1 MENRNMN
8 GNLENIR
15 GKKVLVV
22 GLGKSGIAAVQA
34 MLKLGAEVSVQDA
47 KSQDE
52 IDGQLINFLT
62 GSLGGENLGLYLGCV
77 PEDMSQFDM
86 MILSPGVSP
95 ELPFI
100 REAEEAGVEIIGE
113 LEIAY
118 RIGRGHFIAITGT
131 NGKTTTTT
139 LTGEIFRAS
148 GRSTHVVGNIGVA
161 VISKALDADEDDW
174 LVTETSSFQLQT
186 TRYFK
191 PVVSA
196 ILNLTPDHLNRHH
209 TMEQYGE
216 AKAKVFANQD
226 ASGYCV
232 VNYDD
237 KDCFALP
244 QKYGCKA
251 KVVPFSRKE
260 ELEFGAFVK
269 DGKMVLRNEEGE
281 LITFCG
287 TEELQII
294 GGHNVEN
301 ALAAAAV
308 SYFAGV
314 DPQVIGDTLRNFRGV
329 PHRIEFS
336 GEINGVKYYNDSKG
350 TNVDA
355 TVTALRAIEKNIIL
369 IAGGD
374 GKGQTFDELIRQFH
388 GSVKHM
394 ILLGRDGRL
403 IAEAADRCGFKNY
416 SYARDMN
423 ECVQKASER
432 AVPGDTVLLS
442 PACASWDMYDNFEQR
457 GDHFKDCVAHLGS

>member
-1 MENRNMN
+1 MENV
-8 GNLENIR
+8 NIKNIK
-15 GKKVLVV
+15 GKHVLVV

-34 MLKLGAEVSVQDA
+34 MLKLGAEVSVQDS
-47 KSQDE
+47 KSPDQV
-52 IDGQLINFLT
+52 DGQLINFLT
-62 GSLGGENLGLYLGCV
+62 GSLGGENLGLYLGTV
-77 PEDMSQFDM
+77 PEDMSRFDM
-86 MILSPGVSP
+86 MILSPGVNP

-100 REAEEAGVEIIGE
+100 REAEAEGVEIIGE

-118 RIGRGHFIAITGT
+118 RIARGHFVAITGT

-139 LTGEIFRAS
+139 LTGEIFKAS

-209 TMEQYGE
+209 TMEGYGE

-232 VNYDD
+232 LNYDD
-237 KDCFALP
+237 KQCYALAE
-244 QKYGCKA
+244 QYGCKA
-251 KVVPFSRKE
+251 RIVPFSRRE

-269 DGKMVLRNEEGE
+269 DGWLVLKNEAGE
-281 LITFCG
+281 LVTFCRAD
-287 TEELQII
+287 ELHII

-301 ALAAAAV
+301 ALAAAAIC
-308 SYFAGV
+308 YFAGI
-314 DPQVIGDTLRNFRGV
+314 DPEVIAKTLREFGGV
-329 PHRIEFS
+329 AHRIEFS
-336 GEINGVKYYNDSKG
+336 GEIDGVKYYNDSKG

-394 ILLGRDGRL
+394 ILLGRDGKL
-403 IAEAADRCGFKNY
+403 IAEAADRCGFKDY
-416 SYARDMN
+416 SYAKDMN
-423 ECVQKASER
+423 ECVRRASEM
-432 AVPGDTVLLS
+432 AAAGDTVLLS

-457 GDHFKDCVAHLGS
+457 GDHFKDCVAHLGSW